1 MTELQLFWGCDPQLQ
16 LECAW
21 LRSLLRSFKLD
32 EWEMSQGLPAEAVQW
47 DQPCVLV
54 ESGIQLLERHV
65 DQRRLETLQHQR
77 RQRLGQLARAPHVL
91 LLHISDEEGKDAERL
106 YPMLPPQSTIWRN
119 FPHPDLGALHPRIR
133 HFPIGPRGEFLEP
146 VTLTKAS
153 QRPWPWAFMGTLW
166 RSGSRT
172 LASSLFLHALPHGQF
187 FGGRSF
193 GLGVPL
199 TQYRQTL
206 ANSVFALCPEG
217 DRHFDTF
224 RLYESLQMGCLPLV
238 VERQQQAV
246 ALLGPAFPMP
256 IFEDWR
262 AALAFA
268 QEHLSD
274 PVRLNQHQARVGQW
288 WEGLKTKCTEAM
300 RRDLLQDRGQ

>member
-1 MTELQLFWGCDPQLQ
+1 MVELQFLWGCDPQLQ
-16 LECAW
+16 LECSW
-21 LRSLLRSFKLD
+21 LRSLLPAFRLS
-32 EWEMSQGLPAEAVQW
+32 EWEVSQGLSADVVRR

-65 DQRRLETLQHQR
+65 DDRRLKTLQHQR
-77 RQRLGQLARAPHVL
+77 RQRLDQLAGAPHLL
-91 LLHISDEEGKDAERL
+91 LLHISDEEGTDAERL
-106 YPMLPPQSTIWRN
+106 YPMLPPQCTIWRN
-119 FPHPDLGALHPRIR
+119 FSHPRLEALHSRLR

-146 VTLTKAS
+146 STLAQAS

-172 LASSLFLHALPHGQF
+172 VATSLFLHALPNGQF
-187 FGGRSF
+187 YGGSRFGQ
-193 GLGVPL
+193 GVPL
-199 TQYRQTL
+199 TEYRQTL

-238 VERQQQAV
+238 VERQHQAV
-246 ALLGPAFPMP
+246 ALLGPTFPMP

-268 QEHLSD
+268 QAHLSD
-274 PVRLNQHQARVGQW
+274 PARLNQHQARIGHW
-288 WEGLKTKCTEAM
+288 WEGLKTQCIEAM
-300 RRDLLQDRGQ
+300 RRDLLQDC